1 MRLEDIFGRKLTNI
15 IILTSPITYI
25 ALILTLL
32 CFPFYFV
39 WKLFRLNDIWFLLF
53 KLKHLSMVELNSLHS
68 ALIRRSLKSN
78 RTAYQ
83 KWIDRKAMKEAK
95 AIIEEKYNVKLED
108 LK

>member
-1 MRLEDIFGRKLTNI
+1 MRLEDLFGHKVNNI

-25 ALILTLL
+25 ALLL
-32 CFPFYFV
+32 VLFYIPFYFG
-39 WKLFRLNDIWFLLF
+39 WKFFRLNDVWFILF
-53 KLKHLSMVELNSLHS
+53 KLKHLSMMELNSLHS

-83 KWIDRKAMKEAK
+83 KWIDRKAMKEVK
-95 AIIEEKYNVKLED
+95 EMIEKKYNVKLED

>member
-1 MRLEDIFGRKLTNI
+1 MRLEDIFGHKLNNI

-32 CFPFYFV
+32 YIPFYFV
-39 WKLFRLNDIWFLLF
+39 WKLFSLNDIWFIIF
-53 KLKHLSMVELNSLHS
+53 ELKHLSKIELNSLHS

-83 KWIDRKAMKEAK
+83 KWIDRKAMKKAK
-95 AIIEEKYNVKLED
+95 AIIEEKYGVKLEE

>member
-1 MRLEDIFGRKLTNI
+1 MRLEDLFGHKLNNI

-25 ALILTLL
+25 ALTLTLL
-32 CFPFYFV
+32 CIPFYFI
-39 WKLFRLNDIWFLLF
+39 WKLFKLNDIWFILF
-53 KLKHLSMVELNSLHS
+53 KIKYLSMMELNSLHS

-95 AIIEEKYNVKLED
+95 AVIEEKYGVKLEE